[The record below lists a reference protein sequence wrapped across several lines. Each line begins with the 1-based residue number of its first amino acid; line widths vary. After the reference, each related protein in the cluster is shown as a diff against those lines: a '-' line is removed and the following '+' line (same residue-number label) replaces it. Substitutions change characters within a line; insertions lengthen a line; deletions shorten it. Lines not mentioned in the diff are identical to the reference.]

1 MRFSEQHSLMQCLKV
16 FFVCLRGYLKH
27 TIQGAFFKPCLEVKS
42 LLLSLCMGLLFCASP
57 IQAETVL
64 TVFAQAYTPEIST
77 GDNPKPLH
85 EMTRLAKEFERLHP
99 GVRIRFIK
107 NPVGEYR
114 TWMRTQL
121 QGGLAPDVMWAHS
134 TWCNDDAKYGWFVNL
149 DPYLNKPNPYCAPG
163 TRGTKR
169 WGDLFYPDA
178 TNAKR
183 APDGHLYALPIDQVE
198 TAIYYN
204 KALFREAGIEP
215 PRTWAEFIAIQKR
228 LQEKGIL
235 PFLMTAQLEMR
246 LSWAQA
252 ILNDQLWGDKLSE
265 IDVRTTGAIGFAGVD
280 EQEFIR
286 AYKKGIFSL
295 RDPRYREKLRLLK
308 EWSQYWAPGALAA
321 NDDRLFRLGKVA
333 MWWDGS
339 WYTPIIERDP
349 MRKFDYG
356 IFLIPPLTKESSP
369 YASNVGARGVGGAT
383 SIQYA
388 ITNTA
393 MAGGRVELAI
403 DFLRFIT
410 APNQLAPLVSEAGLF
425 LPNVIGLAGSPLLA
439 PFQKVLEIGHVRFGG
454 EQGGSAYAEQG
465 FRILQGFLGG
475 QFDEEETLKRQERYL
490 AKGVTQELRINATDW
505 RFDANWEILPAPIKN
520 NALPTTP
527 AKKPWGALIAIL
539 LTLGVLCG
547 SALLHPK
554 VRQTLRRHKNSYL
567 FLTPS
572 FVLLILFSY
581 YPIAS
586 AITHSFTEWK
596 GSGDSTFIGL
606 ANFRELFKDDILRD
620 SVGNMVKLLL
630 GGIVISLTV
639 PLAVAELIFSLRSP
653 RAQYLYRVLFVVP
666 MVVPGVVVLLI
677 WGFIYDNNLGLL
689 NQALDVLGLGG
700 LKHAWL
706 GEPGLALYALLF
718 IGFPWVGGFGLLV
731 YYAGLQNIPQ
741 DVFDSCR
748 IDGATG
754 LARFRF
760 IDLPLL
766 MGQVKLLVVLG
777 VIGGLQ
783 GFQTQLLLSNGGP
796 AYATM
801 VPGMHMYQNA
811 MSFDRMGYACAIGV
825 VLFLVILLLTY
836 INMRY
841 LRSSMEYQP

>member
-1 MRFSEQHSLMQCLKV
+1 MRCKL
-16 FFVCLRGYLKH
+16 
-27 TIQGAFFKPCLEVKS
+27 AS
-42 LLLSLCMGLLFCASP
+42 LLCLIALFFALCAAPLH
-57 IQAETVL
+57 AETVL
-64 TVFAQAYTPEIST
+64 TVFAQGYTPEVST

-85 EMTRLAKEFERLHP
+85 EMTRLAREFERLHP

-149 DPYLNKPNPYCAPG
+149 DPYLAKPNPYCAPEA
-163 TRGTKR
+163 RGAKR
-169 WGDLFYPDA
+169 WGDLFYADA

-204 KALFREAGIEP
+204 KDLFRQAGVQP
-215 PRTWAEFIAIQKR
+215 PNTWAEFIALQKR
-228 LQEKGIL
+228 LKKRGVL

-252 ILNDQLWGDKLSE
+252 ILNDQLWGDKMPMM
-265 IDVRTTGAIGFAGVD
+265 DVRATGSAGFAGVD

-295 RDPRYREKLRLLK
+295 QDPRYREKLRLLK

-339 WYTPIIERDP
+339 WYAPQIERDP
-349 MRKFDYG
+349 MRAFEYG
-356 IFLIPPLTKESSP
+356 VFLVPRLTKESSP

-388 ITNTA
+388 VTNTA
-393 MAGGRVELAI
+393 IAGGRIELAI

-410 APNQLAPLVSEAGLF
+410 APAQLGPLVSEAGLF
-425 LPNVIGLAGSPLLA
+425 LPNVVGLAGSPLLK
-439 PFQKVLEIGHVRFGG
+439 PFQKVLEVGHVRFGG

-475 QFDEEETLKRQERYL
+475 QFDEEETIKRQARYL
-490 AKGVTQELRINATDW
+490 AKGVEDELKINATVW
-505 RFDANWEILPAPIKN
+505 RFDKNWEILPNAIVSHAP
-520 NALPTTP
+520 PTP
-527 AKKPWGALIAIL
+527 AKKPWGLLIAAL
-539 LTLGVLCG
+539 GTLFCLIGGVLLIPKARR
-547 SALLHPK
+547 ALW
-554 VRQTLRRHKNSYL
+554 RHRVPYL

-572 FVLLILFSY
+572 FALLILFSY

-586 AITHSFTEWK
+586 AIGHSFTEWK
-596 GSGDSTFIGL
+596 GSGEATFVGL
-606 ANFRELFKDDILRD
+606 ANFKELFRDDILRE
-620 SVGNMVKLLL
+620 SIGNMVKMLVA
-630 GGIVISLTV
+630 GIVISLTV
-639 PLAVAELIFSLRSP
+639 PLAVAELIFALRSS

-666 MVVPGVVVLLI
+666 MVVPGVVILLI

-689 NQALDVLGLGG
+689 NQALDLLGIGG

-706 GEPGLALYALLF
+706 GEPGLVLYSLVF
-718 IGFPWVGGFGLLV
+718 IGFPWVGGFGLLI
-731 YYAGLQNIPQ
+731 YYAGLQNIPH
-741 DVFDSCR
+741 DIFDSSK
-748 IDGATG
+748 IDGVTG
-754 LARFRF
+754 FARFRF

-766 MGQVKLLVVLG
+766 MGQIKLLVVLG

-796 AYATM
+796 GYATM

-811 MSFDRMGYACAIGV
+811 MTFDRMGYACAIGV
-825 VLFLVILLLTY
+825 ALFLVILLLTY
-836 INMRY
+836 INMKY
-841 LRSSMEYQP
+841 LRSSTEYQP

>member
-1 MRFSEQHSLMQCLKV
+1 MRFRVLH
-16 FFVCLRGYLKH
+16 
-27 TIQGAFFKPCLEVKS
+27 P
-42 LLLSLCMGLLFCASP
+42 LLFWLFTLCATP
-57 IQAETVL
+57 LCAETVL
-64 TVFAQAYTPEIST
+64 TVFAQGYTPEVST

-85 EMTRLAKEFERLHP
+85 EMTRLAHEFERLHP

-121 QGGLAPDVMWAHS
+121 QGGLAPDIMWAHS
-134 TWCNDDAKYGWFVNL
+134 TWCNDDAKYGWFVNF
-149 DPYLNKPNPYCAPG
+149 DSYLNKPNPYCEPG
-163 TRGTKR
+163 SRGAKR
-169 WGDLFYPDA
+169 WGDLFYTDA

-183 APDGHLYALPIDQVE
+183 APDGGLYALPIDQVE

-204 KALFREAGIEP
+204 KALFRQAGVQP
-215 PRTWAEFIAIQKR
+215 PNTWAEFMAIQKR
-228 LQEKGIL
+228 LQERGII

-252 ILNDQLWGDKLSE
+252 ILNDQLWGDKQALM
-265 IDVRTTGAIGFAGVD
+265 DVRSTGAAGFPGVD
-280 EQEFIR
+280 EQEFVR

-339 WYTPIIERDP
+339 WYAPQIDRDP
-349 MRKFDYG
+349 MRQFEYG
-356 IFLIPPLTKESSP
+356 VFLVPPLTKESSP

-388 ITNTA
+388 VTNTA
-393 MAGGRVELAI
+393 IANGRVELAM

-410 APNQLAPLVSEAGLF
+410 APKQLEPLVSEAGLF
-425 LPNVIGLAGSPLLA
+425 LPNVVGLAGSPLLK
-439 PFQKVLEIGHVRFGG
+439 PFQKVLEVGHVRFGG

-475 QFDEEETLKRQERYL
+475 QFDEEETLRRQERYL
-490 AKGVTQELRINATDW
+490 AEGVENELIINAADW
-505 RFDANWEILPAPIKN
+505 RFDKNWEILPNPVKAFAPPP
-520 NALPTTP
+520 AP
-527 AKKPWGALIAIL
+527 AKKPWGMLVGAIAALLLLVGGAALIPQA
-539 LTLGVLCG
+539 
-547 SALLHPK
+547 
-554 VRQTLRRHKNSYL
+554 RQAFWRHKVSYL
-567 FLTPS
+567 FLAPS
-572 FVLLILFSY
+572 FALLILFSY
-581 YPIAS
+581 YPIVS
-586 AITHSFTEWK
+586 AIAHSFTEWK
-596 GSGDSTFIGL
+596 GSGDSTFTGL
-606 ANFRELFKDDILRD
+606 ANFAALFKDDVLRE
-620 SVGNMVKLLL
+620 SVGNMVKMLLA
-630 GGIVISLTV
+630 GIVISLTV
-639 PLAVAELIFSLRSP
+639 PLAVAELIFALRSA

-689 NQALDVLGLGG
+689 NQALDMLGLGG
-700 LKHAWL
+700 LKHSWL
-706 GEPGLALYALLF
+706 GEPGIVLYSLVF
-718 IGFPWVGGFGLLV
+718 IGFPWVGGFGLLI

-741 DVFDSCR
+741 DIFDSCK

-754 LARFRF
+754 AGRFRF

-766 MGQVKLLVVLG
+766 MGQIKLLVVLG

-796 AYATM
+796 GYSTM
-801 VPGMHMYQNA
+801 VPGMHLYQNA
-811 MSFDRMGYACAIGV
+811 MTFDRMGYACAIGV
-825 VLFLVILLLTY
+825 ALFLVILLLTY
-836 INMRY
+836 INMKY
-841 LRSSMEYQP
+841 LRSSAEYQP